1 MEIGNDDIDFIEDD
15 LGPTSVN
22 DITTQD
28 NDNQIPDDDPL
39 DNPSSP
45 DDNHTEPSNPESNN
59 DDFITSLLKSRGIE
73 DKSKIKFENDEG
85 ETEEVDWD
93 SLDNETKLNIL
104 NSSVGDNN
112 TDLDDAEMQLINA
125 VRRSQLSP
133 AEFIQYMQQQGV
145 NQYLQNAQADN
156 YVYKVNE
163 LSDDELFVTD
173 FMARTGVTEEEA
185 FDALDRVK
193 ANETLFKKQMGA
205 IRAEYQKSEEETIR
219 YNELRRQE
227 EAQAQFDQFAEGV
240 RDEISDFTEFA
251 GCDLNMNNEDM
262 QELYDF
268 ITGFDAAGNSYFGK
282 ALNHPA
288 TLVKMAWFALNGEKM
303 IQDINEYYKKEI
315 ANVRKE
321 SYNKG
326 VQASKDK
333 PNVVHKN
340 VSQNSNKPKSPTLY
354 DDLDDF

>member
-1 MEIGNDDIDFIEDD
+1 MEIGNDDIDFIDDD
-15 LGPTSVN
+15 LVPSNVSDTA
-22 DITTQD
+22 IQD
-28 NDNQIPDDDPL
+28 NDNQILDDDIQ
-39 DNPSSP
+39 DNPNVQ
-45 DDNHTEPSNPESNN
+45 DDNHTEPSNPEPNA
-59 DDFITSLLKSRGIE
+59 DDFLTSLLKSRGIE

-93 SLDNETKLNIL
+93 SLDTETKLNIL
-104 NSSVGDNN
+104 NSSVKDNN
-112 TDLDDAEMQLINA
+112 TDLDDAEIQLINA
-125 VRRSQLSP
+125 VRKSQLSP
-133 AEFIQYMQQQGV
+133 TEYIQYMQQEGI
-145 NQYLQNAQADN
+145 NQYLQNNQTDN
-156 YVYKVNE
+156 YVYKVDE

-173 FMARTGVTEEEA
+173 LMARVGVTEEEA
-185 FDALDRVK
+185 FEALDRAK
-193 ANETLFKKQMGA
+193 ANETLFKKQIGA

-219 YNELRRQE
+219 YNELRKQE
-227 EAQAQFDQFAEGV
+227 EAQAQFNQFAEGV

-251 GCDLNMNNEDM
+251 GCDLNMDNEDM

-282 ALNHPA
+282 ALNDPA

-326 VQASKDK
+326 LQAQKDK
-333 PNVVHKN
+333 TTVVHKQPN
-340 VSQNSNKPKSPTLY
+340 NKQPKSPIF